1 MVQAGTRKQPRR
13 GLCEAAAA
21 TPAPSAA
28 ARAVSAERIT
38 AEGIAAERVAPAARG
53 AKTDSESDSCAGMM
67 ESAAVAVVRMGF
79 GETHQGFF
87 HSVTM
92 H

>member
-1 MVQAGTRKQPRR
+1 MVTPAPKSMNLSDPS
-13 GLCEAAAA
+13 AAAA
-21 TPAPSAA
+21 SHTAAA
-28 ARAVSAERIT
+28 ARAVSAEGIR

-67 ESAAVAVVRMGF
+67 ETAAVAVVRMGL
-79 GETHQGFF
+79 GITHQRFF